1 MITDVLLQNKAGWT
15 MEILEQF
22 QGFDGVK
29 SVDGRG
35 LLPNG
40 RFKEA
45 LIRFR
50 SPRHAQLF
58 AEIWARETAKKK
70 K

>member
-15 MEILEQF
+15 LAILEQF
-22 QGFDGVK
+22 KEFEGVK

-50 SPRHAQLF
+50 SPRYAQLF
-58 AEIWARETAKKK
+58 AETWALETAKKK